1 MTTDVLSHFAKL
13 DELIQI
19 VYQGF
24 DRFVVLSHV
33 NESAWTI
40 HLALKGPAGRWWRGS
55 WSAQDIHHIVVRL
68 VFPCYRESRVDLQ
81 YCLG

>member
-1 MTTDVLSHFAKL
+1 MDVFSHFSRL

-33 NESAWTI
+33 IESAWTI

-55 WSAQDIHHIVVRL
+55 WSAQDILHIVVRL
-68 VFPCYRESRVDLQ
+68 VFPHFQELCADQ
-81 YCLG
+81 YYCIG